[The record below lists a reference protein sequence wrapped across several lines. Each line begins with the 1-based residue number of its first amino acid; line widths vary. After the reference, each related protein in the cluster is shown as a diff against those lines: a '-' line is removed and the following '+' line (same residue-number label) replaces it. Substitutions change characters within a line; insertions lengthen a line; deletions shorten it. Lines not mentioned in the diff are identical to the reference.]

1 MRSSVFLS
9 RASSTLFENQERKKA
24 VLHESILSQP
34 LVIFFFLCHFRLT
47 RMDLRKLFLFS
58 TFLLLSS
65 TFYPNAHSQL
75 IESVSVLENSEI
87 GTVVYDL
94 KERLSRYLDPNQLNN
109 LTAYAGQQDLF
120 WPFALKDLRIIV
132 ARPLDRE
139 AICEKQRALALNQHH
154 GGQQMQGGDC
164 PIYHCCQLLHVNV
177 VASPTSPP
185 QVSFIR
191 VAVQDLNDNPPI
203 FPHIESPFTTIPED
217 IPVGERIHLPEA
229 FDADS
234 RPFGVVDYRI
244 TQWMQGNASHFQLN
258 VIADP
263 EEDEVSGNQGI
274 GFMKIGRPYLN
285 VIHPLD
291 RETEEVYEFILQAID
306 GGQNERGMPYTGSV
320 AVIIRIR
327 DVNDNAP
334 EFDEKSYSA
343 VVHENTL
350 PQKILQFKVSD
361 RDSGENGRLFL
372 NIIDSPHKASNLFR
386 ISLQNSLP
394 PGEMVA
400 KYTNSRP
407 NPGSFYTVSLHLLE
421 YLDAEQLPPR
431 IKFYISATDNGQ
443 PSLSSRVE
451 VNIDIVNV
459 NDQAPKI
466 EFYREGTRLASN
478 RLVLPEVITAP
489 ESIAAEVH
497 VTDADSSLSE
507 LSCRITSEE
516 DTFRL
521 TEVNP
526 FTGSVEN
533 SNYGSH
539 LVASSSGFLFP
550 AYRQFTLRTKVNLDR
565 ETKALYMVSNRL
577 YIVNLS
583 MYVKNIK

>member
-1 MRSSVFLS
+1 
-9 RASSTLFENQERKKA
+9 
-24 VLHESILSQP
+24 
-34 LVIFFFLCHFRLT
+34 
-47 RMDLRKLFLFS
+47 MDLRKYFFSFFS

-65 TFYPNAHSQL
+65 ILYPNTHGQL
-75 IESVSVLENSEI
+75 IESVSVSENREI

-94 KERLSRYLDPNQLNN
+94 KERLSRHLDPDQLNN

-139 AICEKQRALALNQHH
+139 AICEKQRALVLNQHH
-154 GGQQMQGGDC
+154 GGQQMQGEDC

-177 VASPTSPP
+177 VVSPTSPP
-185 QVSFIR
+185 MAFFIR

-203 FPHIESPFTTIPED
+203 FSHIESPFATIPED

-258 VIADP
+258 VIADQ
-263 EEDEVSGNQGI
+263 ENEEVSRNREI
-274 GFMKIGRPYLN
+274 GFTKIGRPYLK

-306 GGQNERGMPYTGSV
+306 GGQGEGRMPYTGSV
-320 AVIIRIR
+320 AVMIRIR

-334 EFDEKSYSA
+334 VFDEKSYSA
-343 VVHENTL
+343 VIHENTL
-350 PQKILQFKVSD
+350 PQRILQFKVSD

-372 NIIDSPHKASNLFR
+372 NIIDSPHKVSNLFR
-386 ISLQNSLP
+386 ISLQNNLP
-394 PGEMVA
+394 QGEMIV
-400 KYTNSRP
+400 KYGNSRP
-407 NPGSFYTVSLHLLE
+407 TPGSFYTASLHLLE
-421 YLDAEQLPPR
+421 YLDAEQLPPVL
-431 IKFYISATDNGQ
+431 KFYISASDNGQ
-443 PSLSSRVE
+443 PPLSSRVE

-466 EFYREGTRLASN
+466 EFYREGTRLTPN

-489 ESIAAEVH
+489 ESIVAEVH
-497 VTDADSSLSE
+497 VTDADSSLSQ
-507 LSCRITSEE
+507 LSCKITSEG

-526 FTGSVEN
+526 FTGTMEN
-533 SNYGSH
+533 SNYGGH
-539 LVASSSGFLFP
+539 LIASSQSFLFP

-565 ETKALYMVSNRL
+565 EAKALYVSNYR
-577 YIVNLS
+577 NNS
-583 MYVKNIK
+583 